1 MSYKEDSELN
11 DIIEGFK
18 MLASDTDGLVNPN
31 DLKEIMET
39 MNMHEKNPFIYN
51 IILNLCSDQETQQKG
66 GIEAGDFISLL
77 DQELNDTSSSG
88 GLQKIFSVFSDKNTN
103 TIPLSVFSQIIGG
116 DTQGDEDLEK
126 IKKLIS
132 KPEINGK
139 ELNFNEFHEIIKT
152 ETPKQSFHE
161 NIIYKKK
168 SSSLEG
174 RDKYNNNRN
183 NKNNENNSV
192 EINFNNNTINNNN
205 FNNNNIQDSIGSSE
219 KNIEKYSFSNKKSPI
234 ANEENNNYKYSYKK
248 VKKEKIYPND
258 NSYNNQINYD
268 IDNFNDDNTNNFDN
282 SDNNFHNNNN
292 VQEEKVEVITTKKKY
307 RHMRISKNKEEIND
321 NENDDIDEDNRQTD
335 MSYKNN
341 NKLNKRRFNDIDYE
355 EKNEKTRK
363 ENNNDEE
370 KTDIKEKRYHR
381 RYRETK
387 TSTPDKKDDNS
398 NIRKEN
404 NEDNNKNSSV
414 YSRYRRKNK

>member
-282 SDNNFHNNNN
+282 SDNNFHNNN
-292 VQEEKVEVITTKKKY
+292 VQEEKEEVITTKKKY

>member
-292 VQEEKVEVITTKKKY
+292 VQEEKEEVITTKKN
-307 RHMRISKNKEEIND
+307 I
-321 NENDDIDEDNRQTD
+321 DICVFQ
-335 MSYKNN
+335 K
-341 NKLNKRRFNDIDYE
+341 
-355 EKNEKTRK
+355 
-363 ENNNDEE
+363 
-370 KTDIKEKRYHR
+370 IK
-381 RYRETK
+381 
-387 TSTPDKKDDNS
+387 KK
-398 NIRKEN
+398 
-404 NEDNNKNSSV
+404 
-414 YSRYRRKNK
+414 

>member
-1 MSYKEDSELN
+1 MSYKEDSGLN

-282 SDNNFHNNNN
+282 SDNNFHNNN
-292 VQEEKVEVITTKKKY
+292 VQEEKEEVITTKKKY

>member
-103 TIPLSVFSQIIGG
+103 TIPLSVFSQIIGA

-205 FNNNNIQDSIGSSE
+205 FNNNNIQDTIGSPE
-219 KNIEKYSFSNKKSPI
+219 KNIEKYSFSNKRSPI

-282 SDNNFHNNNN
+282 SDNNFHNNNE
-292 VQEEKVEVITTKKKY
+292 QEEKEEVITTKKKY

-341 NKLNKRRFNDIDYE
+341 NKFNKRRFNDIDYE

-404 NEDNNKNSSV
+404 NDDNNKNSSV

>member
-292 VQEEKVEVITTKKKY
+292 VQEEKEEVITTKKKY